1 MAYWLLKSEPYKFSW
16 DDQCKKGEGRWEK
29 RVRNFQARNNI
40 QAMKPGDKGFFYHSN
55 EGKEIVGIID
65 ITSEAYVDPDP
76 EKNEKG
82 NFYTIDVKP
91 SEALKNP
98 VTLAD
103 LKAHP
108 VLSEMKVVKQ
118 VRLSVSPVTEEEWDI
133 VTSMGGTEKIAA

>member
-16 DDQCKKGEGRWEK
+16 DDQCEKGEGRWEK

-55 EGKEIVGIID
+55 EGKEIVGVLD

-76 EKNEKG
+76 EKNEDGK
-82 NFYTIDVKP
+82 FYTIDVKP
-91 SEALKNP
+91 VHALKNP

-108 VLSEMKVVKQ
+108 MLSNMKVVKQ
-118 VRLSVSPVTEEEWDI
+118 VRLSVSPVTDEEWAEVCAI
-133 VTSMGGTEKIAA
+133 GGLQEAA